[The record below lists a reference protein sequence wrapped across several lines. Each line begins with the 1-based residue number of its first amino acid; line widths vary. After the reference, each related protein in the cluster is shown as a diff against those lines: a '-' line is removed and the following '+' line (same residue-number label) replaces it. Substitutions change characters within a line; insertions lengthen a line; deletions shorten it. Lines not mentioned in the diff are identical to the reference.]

1 MGRPC
6 SPCVPAARTL
16 RINRFTV
23 MAMLQAAR
31 ARHLGL
37 PEESAYSWGLNR
49 AIWYAAAKRG
59 FSGGGGGGGG
69 PGGTEAEAKAKP
81 SNVFY
86 LGQDF
91 AYSDPDS
98 PKVLFILGG
107 KPQTAEEFRA
117 KIASRFG
124 GVRNFQT
131 AWDEAT
137 KIVSEAGDDLLKSG
151 EIFYSMVYKPRRDDL
166 VAKWTKEF
174 TASPEARP
182 SPGSRPSRP
191 RKR

>member
-1 MGRPC
+1 MPEGR
-6 SPCVPAARTL
+6 AL

-59 FSGGGGGGGG
+59 FSGGGGGGGRQ
-69 PGGTEAEAKAKP
+69 GGGEAKAKP
-81 SNVFY
+81 RDVYY

-91 AYSDPDS
+91 AYRDPEN
-98 PKVLFILGG
+98 PKVIFVLGG
-107 KPQTAEEFRA
+107 KPQTAQEFRA

-124 GVRNFQT
+124 GQANFRK

-137 KIVSEAGDDLLKSG
+137 KIVSEAGDELLNSG
-151 EIFYSMVYKPRRDDL
+151 ETFYSAVYKPRRDEL
-166 VAKWTKEF
+166 AAKWTEQF
-174 TASPEARP
+174 ASQPT
-182 SPGSRPSRP
+182 SKGSVKSRPSRP
-191 RKR
+191 RKH

>member
-1 MGRPC
+1 MPPVR
-6 SPCVPAARTL
+6 AL

-31 ARHLGL
+31 ARYLGL

-59 FSGGGGGGGG
+59 FSGGGGGGAGQGG
-69 PGGTEAEAKAKP
+69 GEAKARP
-81 SNVFY
+81 GEVFY

-91 AYSDPDS
+91 AYRDPNR
-98 PKVLFILGG
+98 KAVVFILGG
-107 KPQTAEEFRA
+107 KPQTGDEFRT

-124 GVRNFQT
+124 GERNFRK

-137 KIVSEAGDDLLKSG
+137 RIVSEAGEELLKSG
-151 EIFYSMVYKPRRDDL
+151 ETFYSEVYKPRRDGL
-166 VAKWTKEF
+166 VEKWTKEF
-174 TASPEARP
+174 APARKP
-182 SPGSRPSRP
+182 AGSP

>member
-1 MGRPC
+1 M
-6 SPCVPAARTL
+6 PAVRTL

-37 PEESAYSWGLNR
+37 PEEAAYSWGLNR

-69 PGGTEAEAKAKP
+69 AGAGPSGGEAKAKP
-81 SNVFY
+81 ADVYY

-91 AYSDPDS
+91 AYRDPS
-98 PKVLFILGG
+98 SSKLLFVLGG
-107 KPQTAEEFRA
+107 KPQTAEEFRD

-124 GVRNFQT
+124 GQANFRK
-131 AWDEAT
+131 AWDEAMS
-137 KIVSEAGDDLLKSG
+137 IVSEAGDGLLKSG
-151 EIFYSMVYKPRRDDL
+151 ETFYSVVYKPRRDDL
-166 VAKWTKEF
+166 VQKWAEEF
-174 TASPEARP
+174 APPSKSKSPARTRE
-182 SPGSRPSRP
+182 SQP
-191 RKR
+191 RKH

>member
-1 MGRPC
+1 MPPVR
-6 SPCVPAARTL
+6 AL

-31 ARHLGL
+31 ARYLGL

-59 FSGGGGGGGG
+59 FSGGGGGGAG
-69 PGGTEAEAKAKP
+69 PGGAEAKARP
-81 SNVFY
+81 ANVFY

-91 AYSDPDS
+91 AYRDPNS
-98 PKVLFILGG
+98 KALVFILGG
-107 KPQTAEEFRA
+107 EPQTGDEFRT

-124 GVRNFQT
+124 GERNFRK

-137 KIVSEAGDDLLKSG
+137 RIVSEAGEELLKSG
-151 EIFYSMVYKPRRDDL
+151 ETFYSQVYKPRRDDL
-166 VAKWTKEF
+166 VEKWTEEF
-174 TASPEARP
+174 AAARKP
-182 SPGSRPSRP
+182 AGSP